1 MVLWTGEK
9 IGNSAGG
16 SLADYLGDGIFKST
30 DNGVTWTQLNSTSNE
45 NVFNPGPFNY
55 VWRLALDKSNSSQD
69 EIYAAVVGGILKSVD
84 GGTTWITVLGDSL
97 TGDNTDVI
105 VTSTGIVYA
114 TLSSDANSNPGI
126 WRSTTGDKS
135 SWTNITP
142 GGWPTNYNRTVLSA
156 APSDENVVYFFSQTP
171 GAGNSGHSLWK
182 YTSGTWENRSSS
194 IPNDFDTQGSYDQF
208 IAVKP
213 NDSEV
218 IFIGG
223 IDLVRSENGFL
234 NNSTNT
240 IIGGTGSGPLGD
252 YPNHFP
258 DQHKVFFDLTNP
270 SIMFSSNDGGV
281 FRTDDNLAGTVTW
294 TELNNNYVTTQFY
307 GFAIDYAST
316 SKIVTGGMQDRG
328 NFFVNPDNSNNWI
341 VMDDFGIDG
350 AYHAISSNRTFY
362 YFSFQNG
369 GLLRAKFTD
378 TGVKSNFAEINPQNA
393 TGQTFVNP
401 YTMDPG
407 DTEIIYYVGGEYL
420 WRTNSA
426 STASSNSG
434 WTRMDNSN
442 VNGAT
447 ISAVGVS
454 KTNSTHIV
462 YYGTDDG
469 QIFRIDNANTG
480 DPTPVDIWTGKG
492 LPNGY
497 VSCIAV
503 DKTNSNKALAV
514 FSNYNILSLFYTSDG
529 GSTWTSVGGN
539 LEENTNGTGD
549 GPSTRWASILNFN
562 GQTIYLV
569 ATSTGLASTTN
580 LNGSS
585 IVWANEAATT
595 IGNVVCVMVL
605 SRDSDGYIAVGTHG
619 NGVFTALTT
628 VTGID
633 VVSNNIP
640 NSFALSQNYPNP
652 FNPSTKIQFSIP
664 EATNVNLTIYDQL
677 GKKVK
682 ELLNK
687 NFSAGKYSVDFNAN
701 NLSSG
706 VYYYRIIAGNFV
718 QSNKMILIK

>member
-1 MVLWTGEK
+1 M
-9 IGNSAGG
+9 
-16 SLADYLGDGIFKST
+16 
-30 DNGVTWTQLNSTSNE
+30 
-45 NVFNPGPFNY
+45 P
-55 VWRLALDKSNSSQD
+55 
-69 EIYAAVVGGILKSVD
+69 
-84 GGTTWITVLGDSL
+84 
-97 TGDNTDVI
+97 
-105 VTSTGIVYA
+105 
-114 TLSSDANSNPGI
+114 
-126 WRSTTGDKS
+126 
-135 SWTNITP
+135 
-142 GGWPTNYNRTVLSA
+142 
-156 APSDENVVYFFSQTP
+156 
-171 GAGNSGHSLWK
+171 
-182 YTSGTWENRSSS
+182 
-194 IPNDFDTQGSYDQF
+194 
-208 IAVKP
+208 
-213 NDSEV
+213 
-218 IFIGG
+218 
-223 IDLVRSENGFL
+223 
-234 NNSTNT
+234 
-240 IIGGTGSGPLGD
+240 
-252 YPNHFP
+252 
-258 DQHKVFFDLTNP
+258 
-270 SIMFSSNDGGV
+270 
-281 FRTDDNLAGTVTW
+281 
-294 TELNNNYVTTQFY
+294 
-307 GFAIDYAST
+307 
-316 SKIVTGGMQDRG
+316 
-328 NFFVNPDNSNNWI
+328 
-341 VMDDFGIDG
+341 
-350 AYHAISSNRTFY
+350 
-362 YFSFQNG
+362 
-369 GLLRAKFTD
+369 
-378 TGVKSNFAEINPQNA
+378 
-393 TGQTFVNP
+393 
-401 YTMDPG
+401 
-407 DTEIIYYVGGEYL
+407 
-420 WRTNSA
+420 
-426 STASSNSG
+426 
-434 WTRMDNSN
+434 
-442 VNGAT
+442 
-447 ISAVGVS
+447 
-454 KTNSTHIV
+454 
-462 YYGTDDG
+462 
-469 QIFRIDNANTG
+469 NTG

-718 QSNKMILIK
+718 QSNKMILLK